1 MTTIHPPRT
10 GAIEAE
16 LDQLYR
22 DREHLL
28 RATPSPA
35 RSHLIADMF
44 DQEAW
49 LWSTLFETTRSRLMW
64 RAALVAQ
71 AHARASARS
80 WRRHA
85 ATQPVVTAHQVG
97 AA

>member
-1 MTTIHPPRT
+1 MTAMHPPRT
-10 GAIEAE
+10 STIEVE
-16 LDQLYR
+16 LDELYR
-22 DREHLL
+22 DREQLL

-35 RSHLIADMF
+35 RSHLLADLF
-44 DQEAW
+44 DHEAW

-71 AHARASARS
+71 AHARVSARS

-85 ATQPVVTAHQVG
+85 ATQAPAALRRAG

>member
-1 MTTIHPPRT
+1 MTAIHPPRT
-10 GAIEAE
+10 SAIETE

-22 DREHLL
+22 DRERLL

-35 RSHLIADMF
+35 RSHLLADVF
-44 DQEAW
+44 DHEAL

-71 AHARASARS
+71 AHARVSARS

-85 ATQPVVTAHQVG
+85 ATQVAAARYRAG

>member
-1 MTTIHPPRT
+1 MTTMQRPST
-10 GAIEAE
+10 GAIETE
-16 LDQLYR
+16 LDELYR

-28 RATPSPA
+28 RATPCPA

-85 ATQPVVTAHQVG
+85 ASQPIVSAHQVG

>member
-1 MTTIHPPRT
+1 MTATHPPRT
-10 GAIEAE
+10 STIEVE

-22 DREHLL
+22 DREQLL

-35 RSHLIADMF
+35 RSHLLADLF
-44 DQEAW
+44 DHEAW

-71 AHARASARS
+71 AHARVSARS

-85 ATQPVVTAHQVG
+85 ATQIATAPCRAG